1 MKNSSALSLLPL
13 VAPLPTDGADPLPVE
28 LSPFAPL
35 VDPELEPIAVADK
48 AVESASMEEP
58 DPAGPGVA
66 TLPLWCA
73 RPDNIELVILVK
85 DNDNDK
91 L

>member
-1 MKNSSALSLLPL
+1 VKNSSALSLLPL

-35 VDPELEPIAVADK
+35 VDPELEPIAVAERAVDK
-48 AVESASMEEP
+48 ASMEEP

-66 TLPLWCA
+66 TLPLW
-73 RPDNIELVILVK
+73 
-85 DNDNDK
+85 
-91 L
+91 